1 MLPQMLEEAT
11 KTTKK
16 QRPESSTP
24 AKLKAANQNKAA
36 RLDQTSSEKYS
47 EADSKE
53 EEDYEDSPR
62 VKDINDLR
70 KEAEEQQYSDE
81 ELDGRMPNESPKDQE
96 DEDKMID
103 CAEKIFVRIADEMV
117 KKQISVRQL
126 LNPYI

>member
-1 MLPQMLEEAT
+1 M
-11 KTTKK
+11 
-16 QRPESSTP
+16 
-24 AKLKAANQNKAA
+24 
-36 RLDQTSSEKYS
+36 
-47 EADSKE
+47 
-53 EEDYEDSPR
+53 
-62 VKDINDLR
+62 KDVNDLR

-81 ELDGRMPNESPKDQE
+81 DLEGRMPNESPKDQE